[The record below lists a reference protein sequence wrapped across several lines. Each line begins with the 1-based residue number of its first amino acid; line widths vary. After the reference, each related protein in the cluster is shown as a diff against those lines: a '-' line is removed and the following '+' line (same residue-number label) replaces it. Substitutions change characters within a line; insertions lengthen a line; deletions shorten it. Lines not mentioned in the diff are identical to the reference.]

1 MITKKLMT
9 SLLVCIAAVAAH
21 GKEWTAIDIDRKIT
35 HPQPMTGLVLW
46 PDLAADLNSTYGGSI
61 SLEFSYCL
69 PCMVVKGCN
78 QDGSIIY
85 DWTWFDNKL
94 ADVASRGHQLVARFR
109 YEYPSGDDI
118 KGAVKGATAVPQYIK
133 DRSDYHETYASNPG
147 GDGPTYYADWSNEE
161 LKRFTK
167 QFYTDFAKRYAN
179 DKRLAFLEVGFGHWS
194 EYHIY
199 GTNINFGV
207 NFPTKEY
214 QKEFFQHLSNVMT
227 SIPWLISIDAADDEY
242 TPFVDDNDLMGLTFG
257 LFDDSFMHK
266 DHEKADG
273 EGYNEECWD
282 NIGKGTRWKTG
293 VCGGEVSYY
302 KGSDQKNFLNP
313 AGMYGHTWEEQSA
326 KYHITFMIANDAPG
340 GTYGTADRFKEAT
353 MASGYRIKLTKCE
366 VNGTKTRLT
375 VTNEGIAPLYRDAY
389 FAIGETR
396 CETSLKGLLPGEEK
410 VMEIAANL
418 SNTADLKIVS
428 DFILDTQEIQF
439 QGTTEEPAPTPTPTP
454 TPEPVDD
461 ATICYFDGTHPSTS
475 QVVLVSGNSSTSK
488 GSVTYGD
495 KTYGTCIKMESSTSL
510 NITPTYSGDVT
521 LIFGGSTSPANET
534 IKIDDNVVTT
544 DANGR
549 YTFNATAGQTY
560 NLKKGNTQL
569 FLFLIILPDGTT
581 TSIKT
586 TNAITK
592 ETADTQGYNLDGQR
606 VGKNYKGVMILNGKK
621 VIRR

>member
-1 MITKKLMT
+1 MT

-21 GKEWTAIDIDRKIT
+21 GEEWTAIDIDRKIT

-46 PDLAADLNSTYGGSI
+46 PEMAADINSTYGGSI

-69 PCMVVKGCN
+69 PCMVVKGCDQEGN
-78 QDGSIIY
+78 IIY

-207 NFPTKEY
+207 NFPTKAY
-214 QKEFFQHLSNVMT
+214 QKEFFQHLSTVMT

-293 VCGGEVSYY
+293 VCGGEISYY

-326 KYHITFMIANDAPG
+326 KYRITFMIANDAPG
-340 GTYGTADRFKEAT
+340 STYGTAARFKEAT

-418 SNTADLKIVS
+418 SNAADLKIVS

-521 LIFGGSTSPANET
+521 LIFGGNASPANET

-549 YTFNATAGQTY
+549 YTFSATAGQTY
-560 NLKKGNTQL
+560 NLKKGTNQI
-569 FLFLIILPDGTT
+569 FLFLILLPDGTT

-592 ETADTQGYNLDGQR
+592 EATDTQGYNLDGQR